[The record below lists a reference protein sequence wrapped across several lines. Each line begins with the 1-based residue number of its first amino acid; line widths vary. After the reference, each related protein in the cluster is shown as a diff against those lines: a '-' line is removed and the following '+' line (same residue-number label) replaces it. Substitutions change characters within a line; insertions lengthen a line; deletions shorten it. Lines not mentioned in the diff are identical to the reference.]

1 MVSGLIRLS
10 RGVMSNMNRK
20 SEYFFLNLKQ
30 IFILFFFLLFD
41 FSEAT
46 ETRHALHGVRWPT
59 SNPKLLNVDFGT
71 EGGMEKA
78 LQSTVNDVLKTPGE
92 RSRDDFVSW
101 DRDRI
106 EMEEKKVCFFFRK
119 FF

>member
-10 RGVMSNMNRK
+10 QDVMSNTKRK
-20 SEYFFLNLKQ
+20 SEYFLYLN
-30 IFILFFFLLFD
+30 FVYFFFNYFF

-92 RSRDDFVSW
+92 RTRDDFVSW

-106 EMEEKKVCFFFRK
+106 EMEEKKVCLFFF
-119 FF
+119 FCILI

>member
-1 MVSGLIRLS
+1 MVSGLIKLS
-10 RGVMSNMNRK
+10 RDVMSNMNQK
-20 SEYFFLNLKQ
+20 SEYFFFKFKTKFLF
-30 IFILFFFLLFD
+30 IFFVVF

-78 LQSTVNDVLKTPGE
+78 LQSTVNDVLKAPGE

-106 EMEEKKVCFFFRK
+106 EMEEKKVCSFALK
-119 FF
+119 L